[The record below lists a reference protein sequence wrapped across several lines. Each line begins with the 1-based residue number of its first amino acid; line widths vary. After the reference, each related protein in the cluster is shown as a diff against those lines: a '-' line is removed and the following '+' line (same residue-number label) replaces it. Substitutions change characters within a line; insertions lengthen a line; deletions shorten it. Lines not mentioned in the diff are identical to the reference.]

1 MYSVMKMGVFLK
13 MEIGIVGPGAIGLL
27 FAFYLQKNEQ
37 DVTLYTRTVEQS
49 EHLNKCGITCVQ
61 NGMRET
67 VFPRVS
73 PLENIKNET
82 HDYTFIAVKQYHLEE
97 ILPYLQAEKRLI
109 FLQNGMGHL
118 HLLQQI
124 QGASVAIG
132 IVEHGAKKEN
142 ASIVHHTGV
151 GSTKFGLIHGE
162 KKQFEPLLPAFSS
175 GLFPVALENDWK
187 RIMINKLVVNACINP
202 LTALFG
208 VQNGELLTNPS
219 FHKVMKQVFSEVMGI
234 VGDLQC
240 GEYWER
246 VCTVCE
252 NTAHNISSMLTD
264 IRNNRKTEVDAI
276 VGYLIQEAEKQQK
289 SVPTLSFLYH
299 SIKGLER

>member
-1 MYSVMKMGVFLK
+1 MYSVMKMGGFL
-13 MEIGIVGPGAIGLL
+13 EVRIGIVGPGAIGLL

-37 DVTLYTRTVEQS
+37 DVILYTRTVEQA
-49 EHLNKCGITCVQ
+49 ERLNKCGVTCIQ
-61 NGMRET
+61 NSIKET

-73 PLENIKNET
+73 PLENMKNEA
-82 HDYTFIAVKQYHLEE
+82 HDYILVAVKQYHLEE
-97 ILPYLQAEKRLI
+97 ILPYLQAEKRLV

-118 HLLQQI
+118 HLLHQI
-124 QGASVAIG
+124 QGASVAVG

-142 ASIVHHTGV
+142 VSIVQHTGI
-151 GSTKFGLIHGE
+151 GSTKFGVVHGE
-162 KKQFEPLLPAFSS
+162 EKQFEPLLTAFSS
-175 GLFPVALENDWK
+175 SLFPVVVESDWK
-187 RIMINKLVVNACINP
+187 KIMINKLVVNACINP

-219 FHKVMKQVFSEVMGI
+219 FHQVMKQVFSEVMGI

-240 GEYWER
+240 KECWDR

-252 NTAHNISSMLTD
+252 NTAHNTSSMLTD
-264 IRNNRKTEVDAI
+264 VRNNRKTEIDAI
-276 VGYLIQEAEKQQK
+276 VGYLIREAKKQQK

>member
-1 MYSVMKMGVFLK
+1 

-27 FAFYLQKNEQ
+27 FAFYLEKNQ
-37 DVTLYTRTVEQS
+37 QAVTLYTRTVEQA
-49 EHLNKCGITCVQ
+49 ERLNECGITCVH
-61 NGMRET
+61 NGVRET
-67 VFPRVS
+67 VYPLVS
-73 PLENIKNET
+73 PLEDIKNKT
-82 HDYTFIAVKQYHLEE
+82 HDYTFVAVKQYHLEA
-97 ILPYLQAEKRLI
+97 ICPYLQENRLI

-118 HLLQQI
+118 HILQQM
-124 QGASVAIG
+124 QNTSVAVG

-142 ASIVHHTGV
+142 ISTVHHTGI

-162 KKQFEPLLPAFSS
+162 EEQFESLFTAFSS
-175 GLFPVALENDWK
+175 SLFPIVIEKDWK
-187 RIMINKLVVNACINP
+187 QTMLHKLVVNACINP

-219 FHKVMKQVFSEVMGI
+219 FYKVMKQVFSEVMEI
-234 VGDLQC
+234 VGDSKC

-246 VCTVCE
+246 VCTVCK
-252 NTAHNISSMLTD
+252 NTAHNTSSMLMD
-264 IRNNRKTEVDAI
+264 VQNNRKTEIDAI
-276 VGYLIQEAEKQQK
+276 VGYLIREAEQQQK

>member
-1 MYSVMKMGVFLK
+1 MYSVFKTGGFLK

-27 FAFYLQKNEQ
+27 FAFYLQKNGQ

-49 EHLNKCGITCVQ
+49 ERLEKCGITCVQ
-61 NGMRET
+61 NGIRET
-67 VFPRVS
+67 VFPHVS
-73 PLENIKNET
+73 PLENINNGR
-82 HDYTFIAVKQYHLEE
+82 HDYTFVAVKQYHLEDV
-97 ILPYLQAEKRLI
+97 IPYLQAKKRLV

-124 QGASVAIG
+124 QGASVAVG

-142 ASIVHHTGV
+142 VSIVHHTGV
-151 GSTKFGLIHGE
+151 GSTKFGFIHGE
-162 KKQFEPLLPAFSS
+162 RKQFEPLFTAFSS
-175 GLFPVALENDWK
+175 NLFPVVVENDWK
-187 RIMINKLVVNACINP
+187 QTMINKLVVNACINP

-208 VQNGELLTNPS
+208 IQNGELLTNPS

-234 VGDLQC
+234 VGNIQC
-240 GEYWER
+240 KEHWDR

-252 NTAHNISSMLTD
+252 NTAHNTSSMLTD
-264 IRNNRKTEVDAI
+264 IHNNRKTEIDAI
-276 VGYLIQEAEKQQK
+276 VGYLIQEAKKQQK

-299 SIKGLER
+299 SIKVLER

>member
-1 MYSVMKMGVFLK
+1 MR
-13 MEIGIVGPGAIGLL
+13 IGIVGPGAIGLL

-37 DVTLYTRTVEQS
+37 DVILYTRTAEQS
-49 EHLNKCGITCVQ
+49 ERLKESGITCMH

-67 VFPRVS
+67 VFPRANH
-73 PLENIKNET
+73 LENIKNDT
-82 HDYTFIAVKQYHLEE
+82 HDYIFIAVKQYHLEE

-118 HLLQQI
+118 DLLKQI
-124 QGASVAIG
+124 QGASVAVG

-151 GSTKFGLIHGE
+151 GSTKFGIIHGE
-162 KKQFEPLLPAFSS
+162 KKDLERLFTAFSS
-175 GLFPVALENDWK
+175 SLFPVVVESDWK
-187 RIMINKLVVNACINP
+187 QIMINKLVVNACINP

-219 FHKVMKQVFSEVMGI
+219 FHKVMKQVFLEVMGI
-234 VGDLQC
+234 VDDVQC
-240 GEYWER
+240 EEYWHH
-246 VCTVCE
+246 VCAVCE
-252 NTAHNISSMLTD
+252 NTAHNTSSMLTD
-264 IRNNRKTEVDAI
+264 VRNNRKTEIDAI

-299 SIKGLER
+299 SIKGLE